1 MLGDPL
7 AIIIDGVTVNLR
19 RINQDVY
26 SSEYRFRDSVRQVNI
41 RIRHSEAGGQ
51 NGGEKR
57 DRHNIELTETIFAT
71 ATTAQID
78 RKVYTVVE
86 QAKNDPT
93 VTLPNALANKL
104 IGSSNALLVSL
115 LGWES

>member
-7 AIIIDGVTVNLR
+7 SITIDGVAVSLR

-26 SSEYRFRDSVRQVNI
+26 SSEYRFRDATRQVNV

-51 NGGEKR
+51 NGSEKR

-71 ATTAQID
+71 ATVAQID
-78 RKVYTVVE
+78 RKAYLVVE

-93 VTLPNALANKL
+93 VMLPNALCNKL
-104 IGSSNALLVSL
+104 TETSNALLTSL